1 MVEIISSRDASY
13 DEVIG
18 RCTNSSFFQ
27 VSTLAVCFI
36 TIFILSYFF
45 NFFTGEKYMVMLK
58 KDSVSSKMCFG
69 YYPSCQEMT

>member
-1 MVEIISSRDASY
+1 MNDKCKNEKTVKKCRLFEIISSRDASY

-45 NFFTGEKYMVMLK
+45 NFSQEKN
-58 KDSVSSKMCFG
+58 
-69 YYPSCQEMT
+69 TW